1 MNELSI
7 NPIVADEFKLPPVS
21 FLNDFSPK
29 SKGNITNTI
38 NCILTFS
45 NFQVNQ
51 KKGKKPRCLVC
62 AIYVLPLISVLDKH

>member
-7 NPIVADEFKLPPVS
+7 NLIDADEFKLPPVS
-21 FLNDFSPK
+21 FLKDFSPK
-29 SKGNITNTI
+29 SKGNITNII

-62 AIYVLPLISVLDKH
+62 AMCCH